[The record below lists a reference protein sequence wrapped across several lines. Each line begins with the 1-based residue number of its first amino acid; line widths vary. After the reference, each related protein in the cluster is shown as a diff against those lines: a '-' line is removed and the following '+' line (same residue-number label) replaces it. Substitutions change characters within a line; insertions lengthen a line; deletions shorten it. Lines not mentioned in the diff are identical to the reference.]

1 MRLPMV
7 SRRALADVARVRYV
21 HADSAL
27 KAKILDEFVANTG
40 YHRKYAIRLIKH
52 PPEPRPKERRH
63 RGRTYAAGLVQA
75 LVFIWQVCG
84 QICSRR
90 LKPFLPT
97 MATLLVQLGHLRLTD
112 EERWLLVKVSR
123 TTIDRLL
130 GPVRRQ
136 QRPHGRSTTKPGS
149 LLKKAIPVHASSDWR
164 EDRPGFLEIDLVAHC
179 GEKTMG
185 DYLCTLDAIDLA
197 TGWSECIVPANRG
210 QHAVCEA
217 LKTLRKRLPFPL
229 QGVDSDNDG
238 SFINELPF
246 GYCQTE
252 RIAFTRCRP
261 YKKND
266 QAHIEQKNWSI
277 VRQQIGYDR
286 YETEASGVLNAF
298 WQEFRSYTNFFQ
310 PVLKLKEKTHVDG
323 KVKKVYDEA
332 QTPYQRVMA
341 SPHVIQTDKE
351 RLSQLFVSLD
361 PVLLKRS
368 LDQRLQIIWERYR
381 ARFPNEAT
389 NPSK

>member
-1 MRLPMV
+1 MRLAMV
-7 SRRALADVARVRYV
+7 SRRALADVARLRYV
-21 HADSAL
+21 HADRAL
-27 KAKILDEFVANTG
+27 KTKILDEFVANTG
-40 YHRKYAIRLIKH
+40 YHRKYAIQLIKH
-52 PPEPRPKERRH
+52 PPVSRPKKVRR
-63 RGRTYAAGLVQA
+63 RGRVYPAGMVQA
-75 LVFIWQVCG
+75 LTFIWRVCG

-97 MATLLVQLGHLRLTD
+97 MATLLVQLGHLQLTD

-130 GPVRRQ
+130 GPTRRQ
-136 QRPHGRSTTKPGS
+136 QQPHGRCTTKPGS
-149 LLKKAIPVHASSDWR
+149 LLKKAIPVHACSDWE
-164 EDRPGFLEIDLVAHC
+164 EDRPGYLEIDLVAHC

-217 LKTLRKRLPFPL
+217 LKTLRQRLPFPL
-229 QGVDSDNDG
+229 RGVDSDNDG
-238 SFINELPF
+238 SFINELLLA
-246 GYCQTE
+246 YCQAEGIT
-252 RIAFTRCRP
+252 FTRCRP

-286 YETEASGVLNAF
+286 YETAASGALNAF

-310 PVLKLKEKTHVDG
+310 PVLKLKEKSRVDG

-341 SPHVIQTDKE
+341 SPHASQADKE
-351 RLSQLFVSLD
+351 QLSQLFVGLD

-368 LDQRLQIIWERYR
+368 LDRRLQVIWEKHRV
-381 ARFPNEAT
+381 RFLNEAT
-389 NPSK
+389 NTSK